1 MKNKIKVMSIL
12 CTRPSA
18 IKMAPVVHA
27 LENHDAFESI
37 VCVTGQ
43 HRHMLDQVLNLFQ
56 ITPHHDLNIMQVNQ
70 DLTAITTRVLS
81 GMQMVLEK
89 IKPDCVLVQGD
100 TTSTF
105 ACALASFYRKIPVG
119 HVEAGL
125 RTNDIYSPY
134 PEEANR
140 AMTTRLS
147 TWHFAP
153 TKISEQNLLQENV
166 NAQNIFVTGNTVI
179 DALLWARDKVNRQSN
194 WSTALGKNIQN
205 LVDQQKQIILITGHR
220 RENFGP
226 GFERVCAAFRQLAE
240 KHADWHFI
248 YPVHLNPEVQKPVHA
263 ILSHLPNFYLI
274 DPLEYAPF
282 VYLMDKAKLIITD
295 SGGIQE
301 EVPSLGKPALVTREV
316 TERPEG
322 VEAGVSLLVG
332 TDTQKI
338 ITETESLMCDQNRY
352 AKMARI
358 QNPYGDG
365 HSADRIAE
373 IIERS
378 FLCQKI
384 I

>member
-125 RTNDIYSPY
+125 RTNV
-134 PEEANR
+134 
-140 AMTTRLS
+140 L
-147 TWHFAP
+147 
-153 TKISEQNLLQENV
+153 
-166 NAQNIFVTGNTVI
+166 NIVM
-179 DALLWARDKVNRQSN
+179 
-194 WSTALGKNIQN
+194 
-205 LVDQQKQIILITGHR
+205 
-220 RENFGP
+220 P
-226 GFERVCAAFRQLAE
+226 
-240 KHADWHFI
+240 
-248 YPVHLNPEVQKPVHA
+248 
-263 ILSHLPNFYLI
+263 
-274 DPLEYAPF
+274 
-282 VYLMDKAKLIITD
+282 IITC
-295 SGGIQE
+295 
-301 EVPSLGKPALVTREV
+301 V
-316 TERPEG
+316 
-322 VEAGVSLLVG
+322 
-332 TDTQKI
+332 
-338 ITETESLMCDQNRY
+338 
-352 AKMARI
+352 
-358 QNPYGDG
+358 
-365 HSADRIAE
+365 
-373 IIERS
+373 
-378 FLCQKI
+378 
-384 I
+384 